1 MATSEAAGAGYF
13 VFGFA
18 RSGLPLLGWG
28 WAGAPR
34 GLIHIHSPFL
44 HSFGT
49 NTEQPAPWIFRIPAQ
64 SPVVSV
70 SLPIPAIVFIS
81 VVVYLLL
88 LGLVL
93 LARHYS
99 VEQGRCTD
107 CRGSCRKAD
116 APGPF
121 ECCQGCAEACDFP
134 LPSPARCLDA
144 CCPQP
149 LEAGW
154 TPQCPRCCPL
164 CDCACACQLPDCQS
178 LNCLC
183 FEIKLR

>member
-1 MATSEAAGAGYF
+1 MDLTEASY
-13 VFGFA
+13 
-18 RSGLPLLGWG
+18 SSL
-28 WAGAPR
+28 
-34 GLIHIHSPFL
+34 
-44 HSFGT
+44 
-49 NTEQPAPWIFRIPAQ
+49 NPAQ
-64 SPVVSV
+64 APVVSA
-70 SLPIPAIVFIS
+70 SLPIPAIVFIT

-93 LARHYS
+93 LARRYL
-99 VEQGRCTD
+99 VEQDCCLSD
-107 CRGSCRKAD
+107 CRGSCRKED

-121 ECCQGCAEACDFP
+121 ECCQGYAEACDFP

-149 LEAGW
+149 MEAGW
-154 TPQCPRCCPL
+154 APQCPRCCPL
-164 CDCACACQLPDCQS
+164 CDCACACQLPECQS